1 MSLSPWWPRLSRR
14 RSLVYW
20 FLNWVGAAPSHGL
33 GLHFLMCGDE
43 LGFEFVEMR
52 GFFLREVGSLGGI
65 VDDVEEL
72 EAKELAVL
80 DFGEMGFVP
89 T

>member
-1 MSLSPWWPRLSRR
+1 M
-14 RSLVYW
+14 
-20 FLNWVGAAPSHGL
+20 G
-33 GLHFLMCGDE
+33 GDE
-43 LGFEFVEMR
+43 LGFEFVETC

-72 EAKELAVL
+72 EAEELAVL